1 MSRRMLAVAA
11 LALLMTMSSL
21 VAPAQGDT
29 LPSRSTWLS
38 DTHKAMVGSRIWLR
52 TALKD
57 AGKHPAVNL
66 DIDNTSLATHYAP
79 GEAVPVV
86 LRFVRYADYKGVTI
100 LFSTGR
106 RDNALT
112 GVIQTLRKAGF
123 TVDGVC
129 GRKEGESLSAGKQ
142 RCRAYW
148 TDRGHQILANVG
160 NRATDFT
167 GCNYRNGFSLPDYD
181 KQLS

>member
-1 MSRRMLAVAA
+1 VTRRMLSAAV
-11 LALLMTMSSL
+11 LALLVTMSLL
-21 VAPAQGDT
+21 VAPAQGAG
-29 LPSRSTWLS
+29 LPSKKQWLS
-38 DTHKAMVGSRIWLR
+38 DTHTAMSGSRTWLKG
-52 TALKD
+52 ALKD

-66 DIDNTSLATHYAP
+66 DIDNTSLASHYAP
-79 GEAVPVV
+79 GHAVPVV
-86 LRFVRYADYKGVTI
+86 LRFVKYAHYKGVTI

-106 RDNALT
+106 RDNALR
-112 GVIQTLRKAGF
+112 GVIKTLRKAGF
-123 TVDGVC
+123 TVNGVC

-148 TDRGHQILANVG
+148 TSRGHEILANVG

-167 GCNYRNGFSLPDYD
+167 GGNYKRGFKLPDYD